1 MINHFLNMNYKKSKI
16 SFKLT
21 SILFFLI
28 ITSGCE
34 KRPVEKD
41 DQELSANFIPSKNKK
56 YIYRIETNGKYAGK
70 ATQWISGEKDSSGI
84 IVYNLQSLLE
94 TPDVTINMD
103 NKVFVLEGKTYNEM
117 VIPEAWN
124 QTLKL
129 FDAMPNIH
137 VVKSEFFGYPA
148 YLTMEN
154 LIRENS
160 ILSLSGPSLQGQRI
174 EYTNKGEPSSLE
186 QNLILE
192 PGVSSVE
199 TVEVA
204 AGSFVCN
211 KFTYS
216 TRSKI
221 ININKEGEFLSNGE
235 EHITVWVAHGI
246 GTIKQ
251 QSSARLVTVVVLPN
265 GEIKELVTNTTSTK
279 NLLEIK

>member
-1 MINHFLNMNYKKSKI
+1 MNYKKSKI

-21 SILFFLI
+21 AILFLLI
-28 ITSGCE
+28 IASGCE
-34 KRPVEKD
+34 KSPVEEV
-41 DQELSANFIPSKNKK
+41 DQESPANFIPAKNKK
-56 YIYRIETNGKYAGK
+56 YIYRIETDGNYAGK

-84 IVYNLQSLLE
+84 VVYNLHSLLE
-94 TPDVTINMD
+94 TPDASMNME
-103 NKVFVLEGKTYNEM
+103 NKVFVQGGKTYHEL
-117 VIPEAWN
+117 VVPEAWN

-129 FDAMPNIH
+129 FDAMPNIQ
-137 VVKSEFFGYPA
+137 VVKSELFGYPA

-174 EYTNKGEPSSLE
+174 EYTNNGEPSSLE
-186 QNLILE
+186 QHLILE

-199 TVEVA
+199 TVQVA

-211 KFTYS
+211 KFIYS

-221 ININKEGEFLSNGE
+221 ININNEGEYQSNGE

-251 QSSARLVTVVVLPN
+251 QSTARLVTVVVLPN

-279 NLLEIK
+279 TLLEIK